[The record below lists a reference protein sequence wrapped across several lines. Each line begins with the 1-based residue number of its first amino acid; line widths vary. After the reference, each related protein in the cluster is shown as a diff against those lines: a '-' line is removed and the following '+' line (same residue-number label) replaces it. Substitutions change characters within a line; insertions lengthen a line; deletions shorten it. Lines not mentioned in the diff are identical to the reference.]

1 MGLSGGPAG
10 LEGVGRKCL
19 KLDASCGFFLTGFG
33 WSGFGWSGQEAV
45 RLPGG
50 PARLEG
56 VGMNVLGGWGPPA
69 ASS

>member
-1 MGLSGGPAG
+1 MVQLGWKASEESAW
-10 LEGVGRKCL
+10 

-33 WSGFGWSGQEAV
+33 WSGFGCPGQDAV

-50 PARLEG
+50 PVRLEG
-56 VGMNVLGGWGPPA
+56 VGINVLGGWRPPA